1 MSFTKKPFTQELSTS
16 LYDSTIQRNIKALIE
31 KRNFNDEY
39 ANFTRNFLQE
49 LLIKTRTHWAPH
61 VNGWYYCNM
70 IGGTWEQQVID
81 ISNDPNNEFK
91 EFSPGAGTIIP
102 RAKKEFGHLIKDVDG
117 VQLGMDYEGVSGR
130 LRTISIATR
139 TNISTEFTLS
149 WKENMSA
156 DVFKYHNY
164 WYNYI
169 EASKKGFI
177 TNSVVAYNQEG
188 YFIEIPYYNALWV
201 AILKPF
207 TYELQGLIKFM
218 GIAPTGLPLQNLLG
232 QRGVSQATTYNIN
245 YKVIDIIVQ
254 MYDEQKPSGNFY
266 DEFID
271 SQKAFF
277 LT

>member
-1 MSFTKKPFTQELSTS
+1 MSFTKKEFTQELSTS
-16 LYDSTIQRNIKALIE
+16 LYDNNVERNIKALLE

-39 ANFTRNFLQE
+39 ASFTRNFIHEILV
-49 LLIKTRTHWAPH
+49 KTRSQWAPH
-61 VNGWYYCNM
+61 VNGWYYVNM
-70 IGGTWEQQVID
+70 IGGTWEQHVID
-81 ISNDPNNEFK
+81 ISNDATAEYK

-102 RAKKEFGHLIKDVDG
+102 RAKKEFGHLIKDIDG

-130 LRTISIATR
+130 LRTISVATR
-139 TNISTEFTLS
+139 TNISTEFTIS
-149 WKENMSA
+149 WKENSDA

-177 TNSVVAYNQEG
+177 TKTDVEYSDTS
-188 YFIEIPYYNALWV
+188 YFMEIPYYNALWV

-232 QRGVSQATTYNIN
+232 QRGASQATTYSVN
-245 YKVIDIIVQ
+245 YKVIDIIIQ
-254 MYDEQKPSGNFY
+254 MYDKQKPSGNFY
-266 DEFID
+266 DEFME
-271 SQKAFF
+271 SQRAFF
-277 LT
+277 N